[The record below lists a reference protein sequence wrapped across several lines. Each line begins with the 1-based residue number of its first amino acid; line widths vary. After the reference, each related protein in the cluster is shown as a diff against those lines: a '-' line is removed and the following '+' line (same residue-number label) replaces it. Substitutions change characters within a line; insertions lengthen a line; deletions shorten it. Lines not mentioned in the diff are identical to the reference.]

1 MTGVNV
7 STVQQGYAVNAC
19 CKACHNKIAYERR
32 KKKMQERYGVDNPF
46 KSDAVKKKSMQ
57 TCLTRYGVKHPLQS
71 AAVKDKV
78 KKSLIAKYGENYK
91 QALWGRHGNIS

>member
-46 KSDAVKKKSMQ
+46 
-57 TCLTRYGVKHPLQS
+57 
-71 AAVKDKV
+71 
-78 KKSLIAKYGENYK
+78 
-91 QALWGRHGNIS
+91 